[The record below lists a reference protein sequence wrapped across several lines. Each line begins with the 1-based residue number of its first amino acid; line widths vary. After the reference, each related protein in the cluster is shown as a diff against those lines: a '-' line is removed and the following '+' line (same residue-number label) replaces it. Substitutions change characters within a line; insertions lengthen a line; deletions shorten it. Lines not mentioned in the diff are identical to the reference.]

1 MNYFESQMVWAL
13 ANFLVCC
20 ALMWLC
26 SCRIHRME
34 NATTRRAY
42 RFGYAMLLMAAAC
55 SAGSP
60 VLFNEWPTWVQ
71 VFLTAVFAGVLS
83 MGRRA
88 WQHGVPDFART
99 APAPLAH
106 APLHRV
112 PGGRHAD

>member
-34 NATTRRAY
+34 NSTTRRAY
-42 RFGYAMLLMAAAC
+42 RFAYAMLLMAAAG

-60 VLFNEWPTWVQ
+60 VLFDEWPTWVQ
-71 VFLTAVFAGVLS
+71 VFLTSVFLGVLMMS
-83 MGRRA
+83 RRA
-88 WQHGVPDFART
+88 WQHGVPDFARST
-99 APAPLAH
+99 PAPMARV
-106 APLHRV
+106 PLHQV
-112 PGGRHAD
+112 HGGRRAE